1 MTGKTAAG
9 TVRVRHQDQD
19 YPPAVNSDGNPLSA
33 DVGLDGEDDDIERE
47 LAWVD
52 ALPECDRR
60 LFAAEMSQLLAEAA
74 VTDDLAEVKQALR
87 EWRVTSETYSDPEL
101 ARLFTGPR
109 TANGKR
115 VPRPVV

>member
-1 MTGKTAAG
+1 MTGMAVPGTAQI
-9 TVRVRHQDQD
+9 RHPGQD
-19 YPPAVNSDGNPLSA
+19 YAPAVSSHEDPLSVDDA
-33 DVGLDGEDDDIERE
+33 DGGVERE
-47 LAWVD
+47 LGWVD
-52 ALPECDRR
+52 VLPEHDRR

-74 VTDDLAEVKQALR
+74 VTDDLAEVEQALR

-101 ARLFTGPR
+101 ARLFTGRR